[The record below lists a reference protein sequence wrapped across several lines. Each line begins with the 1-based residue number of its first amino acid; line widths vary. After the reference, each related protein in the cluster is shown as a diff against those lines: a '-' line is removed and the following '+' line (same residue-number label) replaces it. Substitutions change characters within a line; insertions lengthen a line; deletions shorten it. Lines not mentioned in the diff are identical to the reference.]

1 VIATTVLL
9 SRRARPAAYLL
20 AGALALSLGC
30 NSGIIESD
38 PVTQTLAH
46 CGQRVEGAHYTVCG
60 HWSTLA
66 RSGVTDGR
74 LVVRGAVDSAP
85 GAHGASY
92 AIQGGT
98 FHAN

>member
-1 VIATTVLL
+1 MITFCVLSL
-9 SRRARPAAYLL
+9 KRARPVACLL
-20 AGALALSLGC
+20 AGALALTLGC
-30 NSGIIESD
+30 NSGIVQSD
-38 PVTQTLAH
+38 PVQQTLAH

-66 RSGVTDGR
+66 RSSTTDGH
-74 LVVRGAVDSAP
+74 LQLRGSVDSAP
-85 GAHGASY
+85 QTRGTGY